1 MSGDDGQT
9 TGTFIQ
15 IRPPAGGPTE
25 VDVDT
30 LALAIPWLEGLKTYL
45 QTTLRKE
52 VVRMAVTDQQ
62 SKVIFG
68 TFGSASAVAGKHE
81 RYVESAVNSY
91 RAIAKS
97 LDVASRATKDI
108 VQNYKDAEHNNLLT
122 VQKVDTTFASES
134 SPGHSSGSA
143 TTAGSTTAG
152 STTTASSITA
162 SSTTNAGSTTTNA
175 GSTTT
180 DSAGSTSPDQTGTIA
195 Q

>member
-1 MSGDDGQT
+1 VSGDDGQT
-9 TGTFIQ
+9 TGTFVQ
-15 IRPPAGGPTE
+15 IKPPAGVPTE
-25 VDVDT
+25 VDIDT
-30 LALAIPWLEGLKTYL
+30 LALAIPWLEGLKIYL
-45 QTTLRKE
+45 QTTLMRE

-62 SKVIFG
+62 SKVVFG

-108 VQNYKDAEHNNLLT
+108 VQNYKDAEHNNSLT

-134 SPGHSSGSA
+134 SPSHSSGSA
-143 TTAGSTTAG
+143 TTASST
-152 STTTASSITA
+152 TA
-162 SSTTNAGSTTTNA
+162 SSTTVSSTTTS

-180 DSAGSTSPDQTGTIA
+180 DTAGSTSPDQTGTIA

>member
-9 TGTFIQ
+9 TGSFIQ

-45 QTTLRKE
+45 QTTLMKE

-143 TTAGSTTAG
+143 TTAGSTT
-152 STTTASSITA
+152 TASSITA
-162 SSTTNAGSTTTNA
+162 SSTTNA